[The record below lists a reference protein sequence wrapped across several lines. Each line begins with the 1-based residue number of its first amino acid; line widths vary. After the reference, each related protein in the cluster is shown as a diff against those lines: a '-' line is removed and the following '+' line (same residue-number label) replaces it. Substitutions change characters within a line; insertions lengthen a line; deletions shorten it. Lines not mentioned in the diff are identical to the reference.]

1 MVQNMVDIIIT
12 HISRRKFVDF
22 IKKCPER
29 ELMGSAKYFHLFRYK
44 LLNEPEIV
52 IYRMVT

>member
-1 MVQNMVDIIIT
+1 MVDIIIT